1 MTILT
6 SVFGNSVASSR
17 SSFGRAAVRIILPF
31 VMLAMAIA
39 ATLSSSAR
47 AGAVDPGD
55 FVLKY
60 DSLNGNL
67 SLFFTGSGAA
77 GTGPLSL
84 QELNILT
91 LGNGFAGSAMPSGIP
106 NVTAGQGGLNGVRAT
121 LPSASF
127 QTFNTGSNSD
137 GVNGVYSQIYN
148 ANVGSTWITFS
159 KTTPGVSDTLNL
171 GNVAASGW
179 TQSIANTIFI
189 TDPDLYDTELNPGY
203 FGYTTG
209 ASDLRVGQVQVV
221 NAVPEPG
228 SMAILCSGL
237 IGVGF
242 AARCRGRRRA
252 DGSES

>member
-1 MTILT
+1 M
-6 SVFGNSVASSR
+6 ASR
-17 SSFGRAAVRIILPF
+17 SSLRFIVPC
-31 VMLAMAIA
+31 VMLAIA
-39 ATLSSSAR
+39 AVVNLPSSAR
-47 AGAVDPGD
+47 AGAVNPGD

-67 SLFFTGSGAA
+67 SLLFTGSGAA

-91 LGNGFAGSAMPSGIP
+91 LGNGFAGSAMPAGIP
-106 NVTAGQGGLNGVRAT
+106 NVSAGQGGLNGVRAT
-121 LPSASF
+121 LPTAAF

-159 KTTPGVSDTLNL
+159 KTTPGVTDTLNL

-179 TQSIANTIFI
+179 TQSVANTIFI

-209 ASDLRVGQVQVV
+209 ASDLCVGQVQVV

-228 SMAILCSGL
+228 SMALLASGV
-237 IGVGF
+237 IGAG
-242 AARCRGRRRA
+242 AWYRTRRRGRRPSA
-252 DGSES
+252 

>member
-1 MTILT
+1 MIQT
-6 SVFGNSVASSR
+6 SSLVFGRIENNQRPFSAAWKPAFVA
-17 SSFGRAAVRIILPF
+17 FVAVVALGTTAALPVVRAA
-31 VMLAMAIA
+31 
-39 ATLSSSAR
+39 
-47 AGAVDPGD
+47 AVDPGD
-55 FVLKY
+55 FVLTY

-67 SLFFTGSGAA
+67 SLFFTGSGTT
-77 GTGPLSL
+77 GLGPLAL
-84 QELNILT
+84 QELNILS
-91 LGNGFAGSAMPSGIP
+91 LGNGFAGSSMPAGVP
-106 NVTAGQGGLNGVRAT
+106 NVTAGEGGLNGARAT

-127 QTFNTGSNSD
+127 QTFNTGSDSD

-148 ANVGSTWITFS
+148 ANVGTSWITFS

-209 ASDLRVGQVQVV
+209 DSDLRVGRVQVV

-228 SMAILCSGL
+228 SMALLASAV
-237 IGVGF
+237 IG
-242 AARCRGRRRA
+242 ATAWYRTRQRGRRPSA
-252 DGSES
+252 

>member
-1 MTILT
+1 M
-6 SVFGNSVASSR
+6 ASR
-17 SSFGRAAVRIILPF
+17 SSLRFIVPC
-31 VMLAMAIA
+31 VMLAIA
-39 ATLSSSAR
+39 AVVNLPSSAR
-47 AGAVDPGD
+47 AGAVNPGD

-67 SLFFTGSGAA
+67 SLLFTGSGAA

-91 LGNGFAGSAMPSGIP
+91 LGNGFAGSAMPAGIP
-106 NVTAGQGGLNGVRAT
+106 NVSAGQGGLNGVRAT
-121 LPSASF
+121 LPTA
-127 QTFNTGSNSD
+127 
-137 GVNGVYSQIYN
+137 VYSQIYN

-159 KTTPGVSDTLNL
+159 KTTPGVTDTLNL

-179 TQSIANTIFI
+179 TQSVANTIFI

-209 ASDLRVGQVQVV
+209 ASDLCVGQVQVV

-228 SMAILCSGL
+228 SMALLASGV
-237 IGVGF
+237 IGAG
-242 AARCRGRRRA
+242 AWYRTRRRGRRPSA
-252 DGSES
+252 

>member
-1 MTILT
+1 MSILK
-6 SVFGNSVASSR
+6 SVFGNAFTCTHRSSSR
-17 SSFGRAAVRIILPF
+17 GGLRF
-31 VMLAMAIA
+31 VVPSLMLTMAIA
-39 ATLSSSAR
+39 ATLPSFAH
-47 AGAVDPGD
+47 AGAVNPGD
-55 FVLKY
+55 FVLTY

-67 SLFFTGSGAA
+67 SLLFTGTGAA

-91 LGNGFAGSAMPSGIP
+91 LGNGFAGTAMPADIP
-106 NVTAGQGGLNGVRAT
+106 NVTAGQGGLNGARAT
-121 LPSASF
+121 LPTASF

-159 KTTPGVSDTLNL
+159 KTIPGVSDTLNL

-179 TQSIANTIFI
+179 TQSIANTLFI

-209 ASDLRVGQVQVV
+209 ASDLRVGKVQVV

-228 SMAILCSGL
+228 SMAILASGL
-237 IGVGF
+237 IGAG
-242 AARCRGRRRA
+242 AWCRTRRLGRRPSA
-252 DGSES
+252 

>member
-1 MTILT
+1 MTTLK
-6 SVFGNSVASSR
+6 SVVRAQSTGSR
-17 SSFGRAAVRIILPF
+17 RSFGCGVSRFIVPC
-31 VMLAMAIA
+31 VTLAMVAA
-39 ATLSSSAR
+39 ATLPSSAR
-47 AGAVDPGD
+47 AGAIDPGD
-55 FVLKY
+55 LVLKY

-67 SLFFTGSGAA
+67 SLLFTGTGAA
-77 GTGPLSL
+77 GAGPLAL

-106 NVTAGQGGLNGVRAT
+106 NVTAGEGGLNGARAT

-137 GVNGVYSQIYN
+137 GVNGVFSQIYN
-148 ANVGSTWITFS
+148 ANVGSTWFTFS

-228 SMAILCSGL
+228 SMALLASGA
-237 IGVGF
+237 IGAG
-242 AARCRGRRRA
+242 AWYRTRRRGRRPSA
-252 DGSES
+252 